1 MTNMD
6 NLIAQFHTAVSTLN
20 KLSQYEDQVREDS
33 YKKIRDI
40 KGDYR
45 AKIYDLERERDGK
58 TGEIGAQRDSEI
70 NTIQEQSKPHAE
82 ITERV
87 NRLFRFMTLNIK
99 GLDVP
104 TPDVHYFDHTMNPH
118 SIHVDP
124 IATLR
129 EDKHNKIYLYILP
142 NKKPTNRF
150 TLKIEGYSPL
160 GSAASQRN
168 ECNWHIKRDVKN
180 APTQEAL
187 IEYAKKNIDKI
198 RAILPNNLDELASE
212 YETAVELLKDK
223 DWWILYLASRIN
235 YYAEHYSGGTT
246 TPEYKD
252 LRAIYAQY
260 KKNSKNMVLLLG
272 QLESEEGK
280 QVLEKLLKG

>member
-1 MTNMD
+1 MD
-6 NLIAQFHTAVSTLN
+6 NLITQFHTAVSTLN
-20 KLSQYEDQVREDS
+20 KLSQYEDQVRNNSD
-33 YKKIRDI
+33 KKIRDI
-40 KGDYR
+40 NGDYR

-70 NTIQEQSKPHAE
+70 NTIKEQSKPHAE
-82 ITERV
+82 VTERV
-87 NRLFRFMTLNIK
+87 NRLFHFMTLNIK

-104 TPDVHYFDHTMNPH
+104 TPDVHYYNHAVMNRK
-118 SIHVDP
+118 VQVNP

-129 EDKHNKIYLYILP
+129 EDKYNKIYLYILP

-160 GSAASQRN
+160 GN
-168 ECNWHIKRDVKN
+168 ERNWHGERAVKD

-198 RAILPNNLDELASE
+198 RAVLPSNLDELASE
-212 YETAVELLKDK
+212 YELAVELLKDK
-223 DWWILYLASRIN
+223 DWWILYLADRKN

-252 LRAIYAQY
+252 LCAIYAQY
-260 KKNSKNMVLLLG
+260 KKNSKNMILLLG

-280 QVLEKLLKG
+280 QVLEKLLK